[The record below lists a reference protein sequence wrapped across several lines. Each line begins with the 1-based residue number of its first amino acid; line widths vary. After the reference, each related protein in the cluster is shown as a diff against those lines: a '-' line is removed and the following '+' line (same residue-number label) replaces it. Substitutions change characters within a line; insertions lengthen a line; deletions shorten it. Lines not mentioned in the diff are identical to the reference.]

1 MSTLVCSSHKR
12 EKDMDLLI
20 NFLMI
25 LSFWKETFYRK
36 KTLHRALC
44 HAISSLCAIGRHTI
58 TNAIAF
64 SGKDNS
70 DWSAEYKFFS
80 RSKWNLR
87 ALFRPIIQQSLY
99 LFEAGYVF
107 VAVDDTKLKKTGKKI
122 KSASWQRDSLSPPF
136 WTNLIFGLRFLQVS
150 LLPPLHRLYGKP
162 CRSLPV
168 CFKEVPIVKKP
179 GKKASEEEWAAYK
192 KEIKIKN
199 LSQSFVE
206 TIKELRK
213 DLDNSGAFNKILV
226 ITCDGSFCNKVCMG
240 LNVERTYLV
249 ARCRK
254 NAKLC
259 FKATGNG
266 RAFYAKEKFSPEGV
280 RQDDNIPWNE
290 TTIFHGGDWRK
301 IRYKEV
307 NNVLWQNGT
316 KRKYLKLIVIAPTPY
331 KLTKKGKTLYRQPAY
346 LLITD
351 TEGPIQEYIQAY
363 FDRWQIEV
371 NHREEK
377 DTLGVGEAQVRNE
390 KSVPRHPA
398 FRVAVYSAL
407 LLASIISFKDA
418 YTSEFSILPR
428 WRKKKKRP
436 SCLDLIH
443 LLRKQ
448 LVMNPKLALEWGLDI
463 DLIDTI
469 AKSAA

>member
-1 MSTLVCSSHKR
+1 MN
-12 EKDMDLLI
+12 LLI

-25 LSFWKETFYRK
+25 VSLWKDTFYRQ
-36 KTLHRALC
+36 KTFRRALC

-58 TNAIAF
+58 TNILTFA
-64 SGKDNS
+64 GKDHL
-70 DWSAEYKFFS
+70 DWGAEYKLFS
-80 RSKWNLR
+80 RSKWDLR
-87 ALFRPIIQQSLY
+87 SLFKPIIQQSLY
-99 LFEAGYVF
+99 LFEKDYIF
-107 VAVDDTKLKKTGKKI
+107 VAIDDTKLKKTGKKI
-122 KSASWQRDSLSPPF
+122 QSASWQRDSLSPPF
-136 WTNLIFGLRFLQVS
+136 WTNLILGLRFLQVS
-150 LLPPLHRLYGKP
+150 LLPPLHCLYNKP

-168 CFKEVPIVKKP
+168 CFKEVPVIKKP
-179 GKKASEEEWAAYK
+179 GKKASQEEWEEYK
-192 KEIKIKN
+192 KEVKVKN

-213 DLDNSGAFNKILV
+213 DLDNVGAFKKTLV
-226 ITCDGSFCNKVCMG
+226 VTCDGSFCNKVCMG
-240 LNVERTYLV
+240 ADLERTHLV

-259 FKATGNG
+259 FRNEGKG
-266 RAFYAKEKFSPEGV
+266 RAFYSKEKFTPEQV
-280 RQDDNIPWNE
+280 RQDDHIPWQE
-290 TTIFHGGDWRK
+290 IRIFHGGEWRK

-307 NNVLWQNGT
+307 NNVFWQNGT
-316 KRKYLKLIVIAPTPY
+316 KRKRLKLIVIAATPY

-346 LLITD
+346 ILITD
-351 TEGPIQEYIQAY
+351 TEGPLQEYIQAY

-377 DTLGVGEAQVRNE
+377 DTLGVGEAQVRND

-398 FRVAVYSAL
+398 FRVAAYSAL
-407 LLASIISFKDA
+407 LLASIISYKDS
-418 YTSEFSILPR
+418 YTDDFNILPS

-436 SCLDLIH
+436 SCLDLVH

-448 LVMNPKLALEWGLDI
+448 LTMNPKLALEWGVDI
-463 DLIDTI
+463 DLINTI